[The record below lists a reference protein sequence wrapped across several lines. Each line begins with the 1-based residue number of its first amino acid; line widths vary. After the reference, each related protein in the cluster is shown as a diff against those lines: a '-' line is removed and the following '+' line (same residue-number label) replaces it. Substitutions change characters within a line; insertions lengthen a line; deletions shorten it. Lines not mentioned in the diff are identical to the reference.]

1 MSNVSSIL
9 TSLKNQVASTL
20 GASWSELNYVY
31 ELSQNE
37 FRGSDK
43 RYGIGAE
50 SGTSV
55 DGTNKAITIDMGF
68 FVVLT
73 RTFANRSSDSNERTV
88 LSDIYDQFELININ
102 VFQKKL
108 SNASVL
114 LVSELSY
121 DSPEKV
127 DDGTI
132 SVRVSFIVKF
142 RNQTA

>member
-1 MSNVSSIL
+1 MSNISSIL
-9 TSLKNQVASTL
+9 TSLESQVATTL
-20 GASWSELNYVY
+20 GANWNELDYVY
-31 ELSQNE
+31 DLEANELRNSE
-37 FRGSDK
+37 K
-43 RYGIGAE
+43 RYGVGAE

-55 DGTNKAITIDMGF
+55 DGTNKAITVDMSF

-73 RTFANRSSDSNERTV
+73 RTFANRSSDESERVV
-88 LSDIYDQFELININ
+88 LSDIYDKLETININ

-108 SNASVL
+108 NNASVL

-132 SVRVSFIVKF
+132 SVKVSFTVKF

>member
-1 MSNVSSIL
+1 MSNISSII
-9 TSLKNQVASTL
+9 TSLESQVATTL
-20 GASWSELNYVY
+20 GADWSELDYVY
-31 ELSQNE
+31 DLEQNE
-37 FRGSDK
+37 LRNSEK
-43 RYGIGAE
+43 RYGIGTE

-55 DGTNKAITIDMGF
+55 GGTNKAITVDMSF

-73 RTFANRSSDSNERTV
+73 RTYVNRSSDESERV
-88 LSDIYDQFELININ
+88 MLSDIYDQFETININ

-114 LVSELSY
+114 LVSELTY

-132 SVRVSFIVKF
+132 SVKVNFTVKF

>member
-88 LSDIYDQFELININ
+88 LSDIYDQLELININ
-102 VFQKKL
+102 SYFEDINFHNSIKYRNN
-108 SNASVL
+108 SNFKII
-114 LVSELSY
+114 Y
-121 DSPEKV
+121 DSN
-127 DDGTI
+127 
-132 SVRVSFIVKF
+132 SR
-142 RNQTA
+142 